1 MDFAFLTA
9 YFSICYFIKQ
19 LFLDFLDCV
28 LPNSPLNNTRVS
40 KLKILIANAFSFEG
54 HQVSD
59 TTIQLY
65 SCSMKV
71 ARDKT

>member
-1 MDFAFLTA
+1 MDFGFLTA
-9 YFSICYFIKQ
+9 YFSVCYFIKH
-19 LFLDFLDCV
+19 LFLVFLDCV
-28 LPNSPLNNTRVS
+28 LPDSALKNTGVS

-65 SCSMKV
+65 SCGMKV

>member
-1 MDFAFLTA
+1 MDFSFLTA
-9 YFSICYFIKQ
+9 YFSVCYFIKH

-28 LPNSPLNNTRVS
+28 LPNSPLNNTGVS

-65 SCSMKV
+65 SCGMKV

>member
-59 TTIQLY
+59 TTIQLS